1 MSCIS
6 SFEVAWYGFEDML
19 ELWEELQEGQG
30 ADEACEGCGG
40 VLRWVG
46 EVAFIGGGH
55 YSLLKIIDAEV
66 MIGGEGFTRRS
77 GATEVE
83 TEFVLS
89 GEEVHD

>member
-1 MSCIS
+1 M
-6 SFEVAWYGFEDML
+6 G
-19 ELWEELQEGQG
+19 GR
-30 ADEACEGCGG
+30 GCFY
-40 VLRWVG
+40 W
-46 EVAFIGGGH
+46 GGGH

-66 MIGGEGFTRRS
+66 MIWGEGFTRRS